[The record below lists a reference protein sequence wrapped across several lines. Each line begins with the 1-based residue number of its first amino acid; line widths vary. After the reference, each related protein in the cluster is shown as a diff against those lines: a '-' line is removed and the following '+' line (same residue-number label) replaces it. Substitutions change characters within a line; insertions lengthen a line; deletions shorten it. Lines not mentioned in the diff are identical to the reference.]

1 MALARAAVT
10 RAQRGEAHALEVDV
24 PPRPLLGQLFADG
37 ALAQALFMIERD
49 GHHGRIVVFPRRGEG
64 PPSIAEL
71 LDADH
76 VRLDDIADRM
86 CRTVQVEPLRAVILA
101 HLFADGLKRHVLAE
115 EAVIFPAFEARIGGQ
130 TLQVALM
137 EREHKAIL
145 HYIDRMARAADR
157 IVDRST
163 REEAIE
169 DLLRAYQALAY
180 VLAEHNK
187 KEERTLFPL
196 LDRTLP
202 EKERWDIL
210 RRLLLF

>member
-1 MALARAAVT
+1 
-10 RAQRGEAHALEVDV
+10 
-24 PPRPLLGQLFADG
+24 
-37 ALAQALFMIERD
+37 
-49 GHHGRIVVFPRRGEG
+49 
-64 PPSIAEL
+64 
-71 LDADH
+71 
-76 VRLDDIADRM
+76 
-86 CRTVQVEPLRAVILA
+86 
-101 HLFADGLKRHVLAE
+101 
-115 EAVIFPAFEARIGGQ
+115 
-130 TLQVALM
+130 
-137 EREHKAIL
+137 
-145 HYIDRMARAADR
+145 MARAADR